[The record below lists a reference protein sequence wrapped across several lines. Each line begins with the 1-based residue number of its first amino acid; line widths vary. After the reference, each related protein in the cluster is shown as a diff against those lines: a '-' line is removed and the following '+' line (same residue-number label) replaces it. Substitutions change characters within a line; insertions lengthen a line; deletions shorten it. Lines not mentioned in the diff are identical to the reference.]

1 MKVQAHYIVLTQTC
15 VHYTVLLDLLD
26 QMWMPKMSGHHGISG
41 VRAIFKGLQVTKLV
55 GAVHTG
61 WMHGNLLSFD
71 ESIPAMLHQ
80 ILCR

>member
-1 MKVQAHYIVLTQTC
+1 MAFQ
-15 VHYTVLLDLLD
+15 
-26 QMWMPKMSGHHGISG
+26 S